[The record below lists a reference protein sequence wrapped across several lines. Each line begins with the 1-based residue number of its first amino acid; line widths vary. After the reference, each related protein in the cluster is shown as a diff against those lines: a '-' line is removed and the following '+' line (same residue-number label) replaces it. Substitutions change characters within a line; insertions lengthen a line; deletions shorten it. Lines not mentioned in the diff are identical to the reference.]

1 MTKVVIAL
9 TSYHGE
15 FYEGG
20 HKTGAYLLEA
30 LHPFEYFRSQNY
42 EVDFVSENGDFGWDE
57 NSIGPDALA
66 GDDKAIFL
74 DKHSE
79 FNVTVAKI
87 RAAAKVDAKD
97 YDIFFAAG
105 GHGTVFDFPKAAA
118 VHNLALQIYAR
129 NGVVAAVC
137 HGPAIFDGLK
147 NATTGESL
155 IKGKKVTGFTDEG
168 EKLVGLEETLK
179 RHNVPTMKDIITKAG
194 GIYDEPKEPW
204 GDYSIADGRLVS
216 GVNPAL
222 ARSTAVKAVE
232 ALKASA

>member
-1 MTKVVIAL
+1 MPKAVIAL

-15 FYEGG
+15 FYDQGR
-20 HKTGAYLLEA
+20 KTGAYLLEA
-30 LHPFEYFRSQNY
+30 LHPFEYFRAQNY
-42 EVDFVSENGDFGWDE
+42 EVDFVSETGEFGWDE
-57 NSIGPDALA
+57 NSIAPDALA

-87 RAAAKVDAKD
+87 RRSADVNPKD
-97 YDIFFAAG
+97 YGVFFAAG
-105 GHGTVFDFPKAAA
+105 GHGTVFDFPKATAT
-118 VHNLALQIYAR
+118 HNLALQIYAH

-168 EKLVGLEETLK
+168 EKIVGVEPNLK
-179 RHNVPTMKDIITKAG
+179 RYNVPTIKDIVLKEG
-194 GIYDEPKEPW
+194 GLYDQPSDPW
-204 GDYSIADGRLVS
+204 ADYSIADGRLVT

-222 ARSTAVKAVE
+222 ARSTAAKAV
-232 ALKASA
+232 AAHQA